1 MTQRQSK
8 RTLWLFWC
16 FYGKGNSYIYL
27 MVQYYHM
34 LEFYKKRTLLSWL
47 HSPLALG
54 FLGIIL
60 LFMMSVVYQRYTIEQ
75 DMVERREE
83 AATQLKGLEERRAEL
98 EKKVEYLS
106 NERGIEAEMRRNFDV
121 ARPGEQVVIILD
133 AEKKAEIEPLT
144 PIETAKPWYKFW

>member
-1 MTQRQSK
+1 
-8 RTLWLFWC
+8 
-16 FYGKGNSYIYL
+16 

-54 FLGIIL
+54 VLGIII
-60 LFMMSVVYQRYTIEQ
+60 LFMTSVVYQRYSIEQ
-75 DMVERREE
+75 GMVARREE
-83 AATQLKGLEERRAEL
+83 AADQLKQLEDRRAEL

-133 AEKKAEIEPLT
+133 GEKKADIEPLA
-144 PIETAKPWYKFW
+144 PIQTDKPWYKFWWVIYYRNLII

>member
-1 MTQRQSK
+1 
-8 RTLWLFWC
+8 
-16 FYGKGNSYIYL
+16 

-54 FLGIIL
+54 VLGIII
-60 LFMMSVVYQRYTIEQ
+60 LFMMSVVYQRYSIEQ
-75 DMVERREE
+75 GMVARREE
-83 AATQLKGLEERRAEL
+83 AADQLKQLEDRRAEL

-133 AEKKAEIEPLT
+133 GEKKADIEPLA
-144 PIETAKPWYKFW
+144 PIQTDKPWYKFWWVIYYRNLII